1 MAPFK
6 SNSLLLV
13 EDDSNDVF
21 LIKRAFKRAN
31 FKVPVSV
38 VNDGDAAIGYLQGID
53 VYSDR
58 TQHPIPSLI
67 VLDLKL
73 PRRSGLEVLEW
84 LRAQPVLRRIPVI
97 VLTSSKESADVNKA
111 YEVGANSYL
120 VKPVTFNELSAM
132 AQSIESYWL
141 SINQYPAIY
150 TPA

>member
-1 MAPFK
+1 MPPYK

-13 EDDSNDVF
+13 EDDANDVF

-38 VNDGDAAIGYLQGID
+38 VSDGDEAIGYLQGID
-53 VYSDR
+53 AYGDR
-58 TQHPIPSLI
+58 AQHPIPSLI

-97 VLTSSKESADVNKA
+97 ILTSSQESIDVDKA
-111 YEVGANSYL
+111 YEVGVNSYL

-141 SINQYPAIY
+141 NINQYPSIY